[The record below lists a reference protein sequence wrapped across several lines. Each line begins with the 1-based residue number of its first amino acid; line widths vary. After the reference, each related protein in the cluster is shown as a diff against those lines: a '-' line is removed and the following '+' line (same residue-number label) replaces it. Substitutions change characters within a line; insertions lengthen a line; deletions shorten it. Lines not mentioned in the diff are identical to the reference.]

1 MRSSRTLGAVA
12 FAVVAAL
19 SVAGGA
25 AASSTTVI
33 RPGEVAAGT
42 LQAASGQT
50 WSTASTHSG
59 GTVSLVTGPTAPPLG
74 VGSLRMTTDADPAKG
89 ALLTNDYAG
98 TLLSSFDALS
108 YSTYR
113 SSISTNS
120 EAQNIAL
127 TLLVDYNGPDVA
139 GGSTTLIFEPVY
151 QPGGVGAMKTDIWQT
166 WDALQGGKAIW
177 WSTSDMPN
185 PSGTGFIACNP
196 NVALAPAG
204 CGDKLF
210 VSLSSILDAY
220 PGATIRAGANGGVGL
235 AVGSGWA
242 GEFTGY
248 ADALKLGIGG
258 STTTYDFEPKSGL
271 IVTAPDATRAQG
283 SANPTFVPGYSG
295 LVFGDTAAS
304 LTTQPTCTTSA
315 TAGSPVGTY
324 PIVCAGAA
332 SANYDISYV
341 AGTLNVIAGAT
352 PVPTVVPTQIAGGAT
367 GSPTAEPSQPTAE
380 PSQRLAGATG
390 VPIGA
395 ATPPATS
402 AVAGSPSNGGTP
414 LAALLICTAFAC
426 LGLLVVGDHRR
437 RIRR

>member
-1 MRSSRTLGAVA
+1 VRSSRTVGAVA

-25 AASSTTVI
+25 AASSTIVI
-33 RPGEVAAGT
+33 RPGDVAAGT
-42 LQAASGQT
+42 LPAAAGQT
-50 WSTASTHSG
+50 WSTAGTHSG

-74 VGSLRMTTDADPAKG
+74 VGSLQMTTDGDPAKG
-89 ALLTNDYAG
+89 AMLTNYYAG
-98 TLLSSFDALS
+98 ALVSSFDALS

-113 SSISTNS
+113 SSSSTNS

-151 QPGGVGAMKTDIWQT
+151 QPGGVGAMKTDTWQT

-185 PSGTGFIACNP
+185 PSGPGFIACNP
-196 NVALAPAG
+196 NVAVVPAG

-220 PGATIRAGANGGVGL
+220 PGATIRVGANGGLGL

-258 STTTYDFEPKSGL
+258 NTTTYDFEPRSSL
-271 IVTAPDATRAQG
+271 IVTAPDASRVQG
-283 SANPTFVPGYSG
+283 TANPTFVPSYTG
-295 LVFGDTAAS
+295 LVFGDTAAA
-304 LTTQPTCTTSA
+304 LTAQPTCTTSA
-315 TAGSPVGTY
+315 TAASPAGTY
-324 PIVCAGAA
+324 PIVCAGGV
-332 SANYDISYV
+332 SANYDISYGP
-341 AGTLNVIAGAT
+341 GTLNVVAAATAT
-352 PVPTVVPTQIAGGAT
+352 PTVEPTQIAGGVT
-367 GSPTAEPSQPTAE
+367 GSPTAA

-390 VPIGA
+390 VPIGV

-402 AVAGSPSNGGTP
+402 AAPGSKSDARTP

-426 LGLLVVGDHRR
+426 LGLLIVGDHRR
-437 RIRR
+437 RSRR

>member
-1 MRSSRTLGAVA
+1 VRSSRTLGAVA

-33 RPGEVAAGT
+33 RPGDVAAGT
-42 LQAASGQT
+42 LPAAAGQT
-50 WSTASTHSG
+50 WSTAGTHTG
-59 GTVSLVTGPTAPPLG
+59 GTVSLVRGPTAPPLG
-74 VGSLRMTTDADPAKG
+74 VGSLQMTTDADPARG
-89 ALLTNDYAG
+89 ALLTNNYAG
-98 TLLSSFDALS
+98 TLLSSFDALG

-113 SSISTNS
+113 ASISTNS

-127 TLLVDYNGPDVA
+127 TILVDYNGPDVA

-151 QPGGVGAMKTDIWQT
+151 QPGGVGAMKTDMWQT

-185 PSGTGFIACNP
+185 PSGPGFIACNP
-196 NVALAPAG
+196 NVAVVPAG

-220 PGATIRAGANGGVGL
+220 PGATIRAGANGGLGL

-258 STTTYDFEPKSGL
+258 NTTTYDFDPKSAL
-271 IVTAPDATRAQG
+271 IVTAPDASRVEG
-283 SANPTFVPGYSG
+283 NGNPVFVPSYSG
-295 LVFGDTAAS
+295 FLFGDTAAV
-304 LTTQPTCTTSA
+304 LTTQPTCTASA
-315 TAGSPVGTY
+315 TASSPVGPY
-324 PIVCAGAA
+324 AIVCAGGV

-341 AGTLNVIAGAT
+341 PGTLSVIAGAT
-352 PVPTVVPTQIAGGAT
+352 AVPTAGPTQIAGGVT
-367 GSPTAEPSQPTAE
+367 GSPTAE

-390 VPIGA
+390 VPIGV

-402 AVAGSPSNGGTP
+402 AAAGSKGNSGTP
-414 LAALLICTAFAC
+414 LPALLICTAFSC
-426 LGLLVVGDHRR
+426 LGLLLVGDRRR